1 MRHYSDGRCPRAVF
15 RKILSGR
22 HDIHFVRCGSHLL
35 VSMGLY
41 LQVVAVV
48 WLRGNAPLHRDPAG
62 WLLLSLEERGVGLE
76 PPSRTPGPDFV
87 TETPDLEQN
96 PIIAKIR
103 GWRPEAVAGLFSF
116 RGEITVVVYR
126 EHLRPL
132 AEFMISDADLAFTY
146 LSDVTGVDR
155 FPIEPRFE
163 LNYHL
168 LSLSRRETIRLRV
181 RFPGDDPV
189 IQSVVPVWPTANWH
203 EREIFDL
210 FGIRFE
216 GHPNL
221 RRMLLPDDWEGF
233 PLRKDYPVEGPR

>member
-1 MRHYSDGRCPRAVF
+1 M
-15 RKILSGR
+15 
-22 HDIHFVRCGSHLL
+22 
-35 VSMGLY
+35 
-41 LQVVAVV
+41 
-48 WLRGNAPLHRDPAG
+48 
-62 WLLLSLEERGVGLE
+62 
-76 PPSRTPGPDFV
+76 

-103 GWRPEAVAGLFSF
+103 GWRPEAVAGLISF
-116 RGEITVVVYR
+116 RGELTVVVYQ
-126 EHLRPL
+126 EHLLPL
-132 AEFMISDADLAFTY
+132 ADFLLSDAEMAFTY

-181 RFPGDDPV
+181 RLSGENPV
-189 IQSVVPVWPTANWH
+189 TKSVVSVWPTANWH

-221 RRMLLPDDWEGF
+221 KRMLLPDDWEGY

>member
-1 MRHYSDGRCPRAVF
+1 MTG
-15 RKILSGR
+15 
-22 HDIHFVRCGSHLL
+22 
-35 VSMGLY
+35 
-41 LQVVAVV
+41 
-48 WLRGNAPLHRDPAG
+48 
-62 WLLLSLEERGVGLE
+62 
-76 PPSRTPGPDFV
+76 
-87 TETPDLEQN
+87 TPDLEQS
-96 PIIAKIR
+96 PTVARIR
-103 GWRPEAVAGLFSF
+103 SWRPGAIDAVISF
-116 RGEITVVVYR
+116 REELTLLVPR

-132 AEFMISDADLAFTY
+132 AEFLAGDSTLAFTY

-168 LSLSRRETIRLRV
+168 LSISRRDVLRLRV
-181 RFPGDDPV
+181 RLPGESPV
-189 IQSVVPVWPTANWH
+189 IETVVPVWPTADWH

-221 RRMLLPDDWEGF
+221 RRLLMPDDWEGY